1 MAKNGY
7 KIFDSDTHVGPQADI
22 LERYM
27 SAGDLDRLKEFEGFL
42 RKNDKTGHSTYN
54 FNTRKYARRL
64 GEPEARES
72 DASEYM
78 TGFTAQHRQPPNPLL
93 EDDPAERIKDMD
105 LEGVDVNLLLP
116 SGWFGVWTSQPDTA
130 LENSF
135 YEAYHR
141 WMEDYC
147 RPFSDRLTGVILC
160 SARDVEAAVSEID
173 RWGKSR
179 WHPDL
184 EPIWAAAAQND
195 LSILLHTFTVAPPYA
210 PGGLDT
216 WDNLWLQRSA
226 AHPWCGMRNMASIV
240 GSGVMDRYPDLRV
253 GVLEAGH
260 GWLPF
265 WVKRLDEHQISI
277 PSALPKLAQTPSE
290 YVSSG
295 RYFQSIEMSEGQ
307 EVTKSVIDILGEDIL
322 MYASDYPHG
331 ESWFPISVDTVMAWD
346 GIPESAKKKLFWD
359 NAVRYY
365 RRYSS
370 G

>member
-22 LERYM
+22 LEQYM
-27 SAGDLDRLKEFEGFL
+27 SAGDLGKLKEFEGFL

-78 TGFTAQHRQPPNPLL
+78 TGFTAQHRKPPNPLL

-135 YEAYHR
+135 ENSFYEAYHR

-160 SARDVEAAVSEID
+160 SARDVEAAVS
-173 RWGKSR
+173 
-179 WHPDL
+179 
-184 EPIWAAAAQND
+184 
-195 LSILLHTFTVAPPYA
+195 
-210 PGGLDT
+210 
-216 WDNLWLQRSA
+216 
-226 AHPWCGMRNMASIV
+226 
-240 GSGVMDRYPDLRV
+240 
-253 GVLEAGH
+253 
-260 GWLPF
+260 
-265 WVKRLDEHQISI
+265 
-277 PSALPKLAQTPSE
+277 
-290 YVSSG
+290 
-295 RYFQSIEMSEGQ
+295 
-307 EVTKSVIDILGEDIL
+307 
-322 MYASDYPHG
+322 
-331 ESWFPISVDTVMAWD
+331 
-346 GIPESAKKKLFWD
+346 
-359 NAVRYY
+359 
-365 RRYSS
+365 
-370 G
+370 

>member
-78 TGFTAQHRQPPNPLL
+78 TGFTAQHRQPPHPLL
-93 EDDPAERIKDMD
+93 EDAPAERLKDMD
-105 LEGVDVNLLLP
+105 LEGVDVN
-116 SGWFGVWTSQPDTA
+116 
-130 LENSF
+130 
-135 YEAYHR
+135 
-141 WMEDYC
+141 
-147 RPFSDRLTGVILC
+147 
-160 SARDVEAAVSEID
+160 RDVEAAVSEID

-179 WHPDL
+179 WPMAVFVYAPYGTPLDHPDL